1 MAIKLKARLF
11 AALSAITVMGS
22 LLPQAQAYDEDTHFY
37 ATYNMAR
44 YAGIRH
50 EVAARIALGAQWMDE
65 SYISDPTS
73 MILLPL
79 TGIKKRRL
87 LHFPSSR
94 DLGGM
99 IANTQIR
106 ILGFDNL
113 SKVQKSAADLL
124 VKITGY
130 EGKLEDLA
138 LKTETVEDHP
148 FGSEMLTEGLK
159 TGQLMLAAGGL
170 HTLEDSFAH
179 AGTPAEEGHV
189 NFWHW
194 PDRPF
199 SSPEKYLRMSKSVFK
214 ALVAMRSLMSAE
226 ALDCSVRIAP
236 TPQAKPNCELDAITL
251 GNNYTKMPGVL
262 AALREDTLKN
272 PEYVI
277 VATRAFLKRAAKAS
291 YINITDRKIEEI
303 LKTLPRD
310 GKLDAYQTVELV
322 VKSLIKRQLVVGGR
336 MIDIPFVLS
345 DMGRLK
351 KDAGPMEIADYVD
364 SFGMDEKSL
373 GNVDSEG
380 VSNLVRAM
388 AQQLL
393 RWNVPTPPSDTHR
406 VEIEDDK
413 SPIRAKEME
422 IRIAGQRNLI
432 KEMYGV
438 DIKLLSNQTK
448 DEVGFALEVWES
460 PKAEPV
466 LPKSDGKTYY
476 ATFSLKEKHRW
487 NNMIFRYLFPNLT
500 SADLLTLVEGGAKLK
515 KLNDKLGVNIGTLT
529 ALHKV
534 MMTALVDVRPILPTF
549 FKDLVNER
557 LSPAS
562 DNFYYRNP
570 RLFEK
575 YRSEGKYS
583 PLLANR
589 DFYKLKDLIIEV
601 EAQKKR

>member
-1 MAIKLKARLF
+1 MAFKAFKFKARLF
-11 AALSAITVMGS
+11 AAISAVTVMGS
-22 LLPQAQAYDEDTHFY
+22 LLPNAQAYDEDTHFY

-106 ILGFDNL
+106 ILGFDNMT
-113 SKVQKSAADLL
+113 KVQKTAADLA
-124 VKITGY
+124 VKLTGY

-148 FGSEMLTEGLK
+148 FGSEMFTEGLK
-159 TGQLMLAAGGL
+159 TGNLMLASGGL

-199 SSPEKYLRMSKSVFK
+199 SSPEKYLRMTKSVFK
-214 ALVAMRSLMSAE
+214 ALVAMRSLMSQD
-226 ALDCSVRIAP
+226 ALDCSVKIGGS
-236 TPQAKPNCELDAITL
+236 QPNCQLDAVTL
-251 GNNYTKMPGVL
+251 GNNFTKDAGVL
-262 AALREDTLKN
+262 SALREDTLKN
-272 PEYVI
+272 PEYVK
-277 VATRAFLKRAAKAS
+277 VAVRDFLQRAAKAN
-291 YINITDRKIEEI
+291 YINVTNRKIEEI
-303 LKTLPRD
+303 LGTLSKD
-310 GKLDAYQTVELV
+310 SQLDAYQTVELV

-336 MIDIPFVLS
+336 MIDIKFVLS
-345 DMGRLK
+345 DMGRIK
-351 KDAGPMEIADYVD
+351 KDAGPMDIADYVD
-364 SFGMDEKSL
+364 SFGMDEQSL
-373 GNVDSEG
+373 NNADSDG
-380 VSNLVRAM
+380 VTNLVRAM

-393 RWNVPTPPSDTHR
+393 RWNVPVPPSDTHR

-422 IRIAGQRNLI
+422 LRIAAQRRLI
-432 KEMYGV
+432 KQMYGTEIMLV
-438 DIKLLSNQTK
+438 NNNSK
-448 DEVGFALEVWES
+448 DEVGFAKEVWNDAAAES
-460 PKAEPV
+460 V
-466 LPKSDGKTYY
+466 LPKADGKTYY
-476 ATFSLKEKHRW
+476 ATFSLKEKHAW
-487 NNMIFRYLFPNLT
+487 NNMIFRYMFPSLGSSDLVTLVNAGAKVTKLSSKIGINLITLT
-500 SADLLTLVEGGAKLK
+500 SM
-515 KLNDKLGVNIGTLT
+515 
-529 ALHKV
+529 HKV
-534 MMTALVDVRPILPTF
+534 LMTALIDVRPILPSF

-557 LSPAS
+557 LAPAP
-562 DNFYYRNP
+562 DNFFYRNP

-575 YRSEGKYS
+575 YRSEGKFK
-583 PLLANR
+583 PLLANQ
-589 DFYKLKDLIIEV
+589 DFWKVKELVAEAD
-601 EAQKKR
+601 AQKSR